1 MINTI
6 ETSTENSSFQPKSIL
21 RNSKSVPTLQ
31 SKITPSGR
39 KNSNSKKKVSSF
51 IKNISILWNLLRLK
65 VRSLSDEVF
74 TTDDQVDDLFVD
86 TDIDDPLER
95 LARTNKG
102 YASTE
107 EQFLKEFKKYKSLD
121 KMHEEYVQ
129 KVQPIHEEMKSSTTA
144 ASDIQTKGSLSLQ
157 DIIRQISETTNS
169 SKTRCDDSEDDEE
182 EEEDGLKLATYH
194 DVDICKVRED
204 LSLQL
209 KQIVSSESV
218 ADTSKSTLRERGSQ
232 INLGEMLWEYRRS
245 KWLATN
251 PEGELRAEEHLHQLS
266 IAHIPKNSYVRIYN
280 NLVDKGR
287 LLKNGKRI
295 NLSDLIKVINAGWI
309 AEERWERAA
318 KGLA

>member
-1 MINTI
+1 MIDTI

-21 RNSKSVPTLQ
+21 KNSKSVLTLQ
-31 SKITPSGR
+31 SKTTPSDR

-74 TTDDQVDDLFVD
+74 TTDELVDDLFVD
-86 TDIDDPLER
+86 TDLDDPLER
-95 LARTNKG
+95 LARNNKG

-107 EQFLKEFKKYKSLD
+107 EQFLKEFKKHKSLD
-121 KMHEEYVQ
+121 KMHEDYVQ
-129 KVQPIHEEMKSSTTA
+129 KVQPIHEEFKSSTTA
-144 ASDIQTKGSLSLQ
+144 TSDIQTKGSLSLQ
-157 DIIRQISETTNS
+157 DLIRQISDTTNS
-169 SKTRCDDSEDDEE
+169 SKTPCNDSEDDEE
-182 EEEDGLKLATYH
+182 EEGGSKLVSYH
-194 DVDICKVRED
+194 DVDICKMRED
-204 LSLQL
+204 LSLLL
-209 KQIVSSESV
+209 KQIVSSESI
-218 ADTSKSTLRERGSQ
+218 ADASKSTLRERGSQ

-245 KWLATN
+245 KWLITN
-251 PEGELRAEEHLHQLS
+251 PEGELRAEEHLRQLS

-287 LLKNGKRI
+287 LLKDDKRI

-309 AEERWERAA
+309 AEERWDRAA